1 MYIRTGTNTPKKKDI
16 CAETVAIS
24 KGNSRYEKLMKK
36 RVCNNS
42 KEEIVPEEEKTEQ
55 KKLNTVER
63 NY

>member
-1 MYIRTGTNTPKKKDI
+1 MYIRTGTNTPKKKYI
-16 CAETVAIS
+16 CAEKVAIS

-36 RVCNNS
+36 RVSNNS